1 MSKATDRCAAYTVS
15 ALPLSFQ
22 TPEDSDAKQAR
33 KAETA
38 AWLVEGCVY
47 FLSSGAAS
55 QPSFPS
61 HTLGW
66 AYSQADKAVQ
76 QDTQVETQATRQP
89 GGSLGQP
96 GAAWGSQG
104 QSGAAG
110 RSDAARKPV
119 NKGSRCS
126 HRPKQQPGSRCE
138 KAVGW
143 TPQASQAQAMMVEK
157 HLILLYPRVKVI

>member
-96 GAAWGSQG
+96 GAARVSQA
-104 QSGAAG
+104 QPGA
-110 RSDAARKPV
+110 V
-119 NKGSRCS
+119 T
-126 HRPKQQPGSRCE
+126 QPGSQST
-138 KAVGW
+138 KGADAATV
-143 TPQASQAQAMMVEK
+143 QSSSQAADARK
-157 HLILLYPRVKVI
+157 LSGGHHKPAKPKR